1 MEYRRLGR
9 TGLDVSVLG
18 IGCGYLSLLEHGE
31 GARILDRAFELGINY
46 FDGRYGD
53 SSSKLR
59 PLLARHRDRCVV
71 VTKTSEFTAEG
82 AQRRVEEDLEELGS
96 DYIDIFLLRTYNRE
110 MLEQHLAPGGSMEG
124 VQRARQAG
132 KVRFAGLSG
141 HTDLVALADGI
152 RTDLVDVVLFPL
164 NIVRREALELL
175 VPAAQEHNVGL
186 TIMKPLQAGII
197 PPHIAL
203 PWLANQPIHTMVPG
217 VSTME
222 HLEAN
227 FAAIQRGTM
236 ALTAEE
242 EAEVERWRQDLD
254 HVSCRIC
261 DHNCHPVC
269 EPRIYI
275 SGIMHHD
282 VWLNHF
288 RQRGVDAFM
297 ESPWAGWA
305 KKGVERHF
313 EHLLA
318 AAKSCTH
325 CGTCEQCC
333 PHHFPI
339 MNTIEALLESLPPLI
354 DAVKKENWTRLYED
368 AASPYKPSAARS

>member
-1 MEYRRLGR
+1 
-9 TGLDVSVLG
+9 
-18 IGCGYLSLLEHGE
+18 
-31 GARILDRAFELGINY
+31 
-46 FDGRYGD
+46 
-53 SSSKLR
+53 
-59 PLLARHRDRCVV
+59 V

-82 AQRRVEEDLEELGS
+82 AQRRVEEDLKELGS

-124 VQRARQAG
+124 VQKARQAG
-132 KVRFAGLSG
+132 KVRFAGLAG

-152 RTDLVDVVLFPL
+152 RTGLVDVVLSPL
-164 NIVRREALELL
+164 NIVRREGLELL
-175 VPAAQEHNVGL
+175 VPAAQEHDTGL
-186 TIMKPLQAGII
+186 AVMKPLQAGII
-197 PPHIAL
+197 PPHVAL

-217 VSTME
+217 VSSME

-227 FAAIQRGTM
+227 LAAMERGNM
-236 ALTAEE
+236 ALSAEE
-242 EAEVERWRQDLD
+242 EAEVERWRQGLD

-261 DHNCHPVC
+261 DQNCHPVC

-288 RQRGVDAFM
+288 RQRGLEAFVK
-297 ESPWAGWA
+297 SPWAGWA
-305 KKGVERHF
+305 KKGVQGHF

-325 CGTCEQCC
+325 CGRCEQVC
-333 PHHFPI
+333 PHQLPI
-339 MNTIEALLESLPPLI
+339 INTIEALLDSLPPLI
-354 DAVKKENWTRLYED
+354 DVVKRENWTALYEN
-368 AASPYKPSAARS
+368 APSPYQSSAARS